1 MIAALLTFADFSFPA
16 ATISGWLVVT
26 LLVMGL
32 LTGRGLFLAAALGG
46 LGLVAI
52 VEILHGNLGSTFTPL
67 VGAALLASG
76 EFGYWSIE
84 LEAGVTYARPVI
96 IRRVGVILG
105 LVVLGASLSGT
116 LATVGGSLGRL
127 GS

>member
-1 MIAALLTFADFSFPA
+1 MIAALLTLADFSFPA
-16 ATISGWLVVT
+16 ATISGWLIVT

-32 LTGRGLFLAAALGG
+32 LMGRGHLLGAALGG
-46 LGLVAI
+46 LALVAI

-84 LEAGVTYARPVI
+84 LEAGVRYARPVI
-96 IRRVGVILG
+96 LRRVGVILG

-116 LATVGGSLGRL
+116 LATVAGSLGRL